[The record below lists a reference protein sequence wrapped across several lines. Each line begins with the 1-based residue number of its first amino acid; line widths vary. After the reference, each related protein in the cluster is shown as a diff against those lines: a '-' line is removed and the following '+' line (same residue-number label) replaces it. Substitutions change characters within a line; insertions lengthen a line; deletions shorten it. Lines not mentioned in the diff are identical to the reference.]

1 MATKSPVGPKVTSG
15 QGQNKR
21 QQAGPAGAGRALGQA
36 RMPNIKQTTPGNVN
50 RMPPRPGQK

>member
-21 QQAGPAGAGRALGQA
+21 QQAGPAGAGRALGGA
-36 RMPNIKQTTPGNVN
+36 KLPNITRTTPNGGN
-50 RMPPRPGQK
+50 PPLRKMK